1 MGWNES
7 PPYFCAATETVADL
21 ANASIRAGTTFP
33 PHRLESAAETGRGQD
48 LWSTRPTHL
57 SPQPRDFA
65 QEPLRYV
72 DVCLDDLIG
81 VAQGSPDDLAQLRRV
96 ILHNLDRVFRPLEPS
111 DDPNRR
117 EPTSLKKLLQGD
129 GLLTTRKTVLGWT
142 LDCARCTLE
151 LTDRRRDR
159 SPGGT
164 SFGIPAYEGA
174 NVRQEV
180 GRSPRRTTVH
190 VPSSARESGASR
202 PVTSRSSQGSDPRSP
217 HKGCSRFPGRLPL
230 VNSPSRQ
237 SPHSAIRARTGRTGC
252 HRQHRRVPAGPRWGL
267 LRPYRRLY

>member
-1 MGWNES
+1 MQSGRALIRVIHRIVHANPAFGPVHLAKSDLSDGYYRMRLHPEHVLRLATLPPRLDGEEPLVAVPLVPPMGWNES

-33 PHRLESAAETGRGQD
+33 PHRLESAAETGRDQD
-48 LWSTRPTHL
+48 LWSTRPAHL

-65 QEPLRYV
+65 QGPLRYV
-72 DVCLDDLIG
+72 DVHLDDLIG
-81 VAQGSPDDLAQLRRV
+81 VAQGPPDDLAQLRRV

-117 EPTSLKKLLQGD
+117 EPTSLKRLLQGD

-180 GRSPRRTTVH
+180 
-190 VPSSARESGASR
+190 
-202 PVTSRSSQGSDPRSP
+202 
-217 HKGCSRFPGRLPL
+217 
-230 VNSPSRQ
+230 
-237 SPHSAIRARTGRTGC
+237 
-252 HRQHRRVPAGPRWGL
+252 
-267 LRPYRRLY
+267 